1 MIHAVE
7 VSTAYQE
14 ALKAPPQKSA
24 QSINLT
30 HKRLPTQACGTFAD
44 MTVAGGFDVTQVGID
59 RTVTMFHTALRPKAL
74 SVIDIKLASV
84 FPFWS
89 ASTNPIT
96 RTPPFVRPCCPLTF
110 ADLIYCVG
118 VIGSAGAW

>member
-7 VSTAYQE
+7 VHCLPGSTQSSTPKKLVAKQVYSS
-14 ALKAPPQKSA
+14 L

-74 SVIDIKLASV
+74 SVIDINSQASFLFGVLLPTQSPEHRLSYALAA
-84 FPFWS
+84 P
-89 ASTNPIT
+89 
-96 RTPPFVRPCCPLTF
+96 
-110 ADLIYCVG
+110 
-118 VIGSAGAW
+118 